1 MKISEYIKIEN
12 HDNYLTFSNDSG
24 DRTAMALNFC
34 KKFPISYLH
43 LRQTVNHIQR

>member
-12 HDNYLTFSNDSG
+12 HNNYLTFSNDSG

-34 KKFPISYLH
+34 KKFPIYLH
-43 LRQTVNHIQR
+43 LRQTVNHMQR